1 MTRFRLILPNSCLL
15 LVVGNL
21 LLPISPYFC
30 IAFYLAACF
39 VSGVRFNYNLL
50 KKEYLLTVFC
60 FSVLALWL
68 ILRTNNSGGLGI
80 HSLTDIHRYPVTL
93 FDYFLFLLVFLFLSI
108 KSFTTSEIKAISWSL
123 LFSSFPIF
131 VAAIVEKYVK
141 LPESNFFYP
150 HEHFAIIK
158 ISLGYGSA
166 RIASVFVNPNW
177 LGFYCVL
184 ALSVAF
190 GLLIQEIKIKNNHI
204 KSKPSIEFNFIKWY
218 LKIFFIIIFLVLLLV
233 MLAWSGAKNA
243 LVAFLIILIYF
254 TVVSQLKALRF
265 LGFLLCSSLLI
276 SVVDFGFITTLIR
289 KIIPKELWNRLIN
302 LSLTNNSFSVRL
314 EYYKCAIELIQERP
328 WLGWGIGT
336 MAQECENRLELA
348 PYRVN
353 HAHNIFLQLAAEIG
367 IPFTLV
373 FSGIIAFII
382 YVSAKNIFNQNCS
395 DRGDKYIVMGFLLAA
410 ISGLIM
416 SCFALAMF
424 HSYRLLCL
432 FCLCLAIP
440 YAKALSGSRTLQQK
454 SNDIDQL

>member
-1 MTRFRLILPNSCLL
+1 MKKFRLILPNSCIL
-15 LVVGNL
+15 LVLGNL

-30 IAFYLAACF
+30 IGFYIAACF
-39 VSGVRFNYNLL
+39 VSGLRFNYNFL

-60 FSVLALWL
+60 FIVLALWL
-68 ILRTNNSGGLGI
+68 IARTNNSWGLGI

-93 FDYFLFLLVFLFLSI
+93 FDYLLFILVFLFLSI
-108 KSFTTSEIKAISWSL
+108 KPFTISEIKAISWSL

-131 VAAIVEKYVK
+131 LAAIVEKYVE
-141 LPESNFFYP
+141 LPERNFFYP
-150 HEHFAIIK
+150 HEYFAIIK
-158 ISLGYGSA
+158 ISIGYGGA
-166 RIASVFVNPNW
+166 RIASVFENPNW

-190 GLLIQEIKIKNNHI
+190 GLLIQKLKIKDYI
-204 KSKPSIEFNFIKWY
+204 KSKLSTDFNLTKWS
-218 LKIFFIIIFLVLLLV
+218 LKILFLIIFLALLLV

-243 LVAFLIILIYF
+243 LVAFLIILICF
-254 TVVSQLKALRF
+254 TVVSQLKALMF

-276 SVVDFGFITTLIR
+276 SVFNFGFITTLIR
-289 KIIPKELWNRLIN
+289 KIIPQELWNRLIN
-302 LSLTNNSFSVRL
+302 LSLTNNSFSVRV
-314 EYYKCAIELIQERP
+314 EYYKCAIELIQEKP

-382 YVSAKNIFNQNCS
+382 YVSAKNIFDQNCF
-395 DRGDKYIVMGFLLAA
+395 DRGDNYIVMGFLLAA

-440 YAKALSGSRTLQQK
+440 YAKALSDHRTLR
-454 SNDIDQL
+454 